1 MDVSQPSFSTPQA
14 QPEAAPTA
22 DPRLRPTPDYET
34 LGGGSDFQNT
44 GFGDHPETSRPPKLA
59 LGKIFLTIGV
69 GVFFGV
75 VGANIGSAHAAWSH
89 FADLFAAP
97 GNAASPAPPDL
108 EDSRQLDRL
117 KPQKQAETLLELA
130 VGRSDG
136 AIDQISSRVD
146 RWQGKLKWNPQ
157 IATLTTAALNSS
169 DMRVRESGIEVEL
182 AAYGLSKN
190 SASLDYLM
198 QTAESS
204 DHAQKIWALWALGL
218 MGNQGVDTGQVVQ
231 TLNAHLKDKNEDQ
244 ESRQW
249 AVQALAL
256 VGTPETIPLL
266 LTAMHDDPSPVIRES
281 AACGLAAS
289 GMFTP
294 ERRLAAVPQLLNYT
308 DDPALDAQTHA
319 WAFQALADITHQRLP
334 NDAEAWRHWYESQN

>member
-108 EDSRQLDRL
+108 EDPRQLERRNP
-117 KPQKQAETLLELA
+117 KKRGEPLLDWA
-130 VGRSDG
+130 VGRSEG
-136 AIDQISSRVD
+136 AIDKFSPGVD
-146 RWQGKLKWNPQ
+146 RGKEKLK
-157 IATLTTAALNSS
+157 
-169 DMRVRESGIEVEL
+169 
-182 AAYGLSKN
+182 
-190 SASLDYLM
+190 
-198 QTAESS
+198 
-204 DHAQKIWALWALGL
+204 
-218 MGNQGVDTGQVVQ
+218 
-231 TLNAHLKDKNEDQ
+231 
-244 ESRQW
+244 
-249 AVQALAL
+249 
-256 VGTPETIPLL
+256 
-266 LTAMHDDPSPVIRES
+266 
-281 AACGLAAS
+281 
-289 GMFTP
+289 
-294 ERRLAAVPQLLNYT
+294 
-308 DDPALDAQTHA
+308 
-319 WAFQALADITHQRLP
+319 
-334 NDAEAWRHWYESQN
+334 